1 MPHSEK
7 EKLRALLES
16 KESQCSA
23 KIKKFKKRMKI
34 MKIIS
39 VTISVST
46 IIILAIMASSLVL
59 SPLVVSILSAVS
71 ASLLGIDLKFKFENQ
86 TGENKRLIDKLSKIQ
101 NKLEYVNSCNG
112 DMTEQ
117 EYLDIFKEFNT
128 VL

>member
-1 MPHSEK
+1 MSESDKLKILLRDK
-7 EKLRALLES
+7 EL
-16 KESQCSA
+16 QCQT

-39 VTISVST
+39 VSISVST
-46 IIILAIMASSLVL
+46 IIILAVTASSLIL
-59 SPLVVSILSAVS
+59 SPLVVSILSTVS
-71 ASLLGIDLKFKFENQ
+71 ASLLGIDLKFKFENK